1 MFDKL
6 KELNQLRKVQGE
18 IQKELETIFV
28 AHEKD
33 GVKIVIRG
41 DKKVE
46 KVEIDGEENKL
57 FKDLIN
63 NSMKEVD
70 KKVEKQMRGRMSDLG
85 LPGF

>member
-6 KELNQLRKVQGE
+6 KELNQLRKMQGE
-18 IQKELETIFV
+18 IQKELEAILVTF
-28 AHEKD
+28 EKD
-33 GVKIVIRG
+33 GVKIIVRG
-41 DKKVE
+41 DKKIE
-46 KVEIDGEENKL
+46 KVFIDDEENKL

-63 NSMKEVD
+63 EAMKDVD

>member
-6 KELNQLRKVQGE
+6 KELNQLRKAQGE
-18 IQKELETIFV
+18 IQKELENILVTS
-28 AHEKD
+28 EKD

-41 DKKVE
+41 DKKIE
-46 KVEIDGEENKL
+46 KVEIDGDDNKL

-63 NSMKEVD
+63 TAMKEVD
-70 KKVEKQMRGRMSDLG
+70 KKVEKQMRGRLSDLG

>member
-6 KELNQLRKVQGE
+6 KELNQLRKMQGE
-18 IQKELETIFV
+18 IQKELESILV
-28 AHEKD
+28 SEEKD
-33 GVKIVIRG
+33 GVKITVRG
-41 DKKVE
+41 DKKIE

-57 FKDLIN
+57 FKDLV
-63 NSMKEVD
+63 NSVMKEVD

>member
-6 KELNQLRKVQGE
+6 KELNQLRKMQGE

-28 AHEKD
+28 THEKD

-41 DKKVE
+41 DKKVD
-46 KVEIDGEENKL
+46 KVTIDDEENKL

-63 NSMKEVD
+63 DAMKEVD
-70 KKVEKQMRGRMSDLG
+70 KKVEKQMRGRMSELG

>member
-6 KELNQLRKVQGE
+6 KELNQLRKAQGE
-18 IQKELETIFV
+18 IQKELENILITT
-28 AHEKD
+28 EKD
-33 GVKIVIRG
+33 GVKLVIRG

-46 KVEIDGEENKL
+46 RVEIDGDDNKL

-63 NSMKEVD
+63 AAMKEVD
-70 KKVEKQMRGRMSDLG
+70 KKVEKQMRGRLSDLG

>member
-6 KELNQLRKVQGE
+6 KELNQLRKMQGE
-18 IQKELETIFV
+18 IQKELESILV
-28 AHEKD
+28 SEEKD
-33 GVKIVIRG
+33 GVKITVRG
-41 DKKVE
+41 DKKIE

-57 FKDLIN
+57 FKDLVN
-63 NSMKEVD
+63 AVMKEVD

>member
-6 KELNQLRKVQGE
+6 KELNQLRKMQGE
-18 IQKELETIFV
+18 IQKELESILV
-28 AHEKD
+28 SEEKD
-33 GVKIVIRG
+33 GVKITMRG

-57 FKDLIN
+57 FKDLV
-63 NSMKEVD
+63 NSIMKEVD